1 MHKSCANIK
10 KIKIHHYRNVVAVA
24 NNIWKAETKS
34 EGLTKPILK
43 SVSGNYIY
51 IL

>member
-1 MHKSCANIK
+1 MSKMILSFPLHDV
-10 KIKIHHYRNVVAVA
+10 IHYCNVVAVA
-24 NNIWKAETKS
+24 NNIRKAETKS

-43 SVSGNYIY
+43 LVSGNYIY